1 MSIKFLVALVVG
13 FLALSVVADDK
24 IIPDFK
30 NLAPEWSISGNGKI
44 AEEDGFKYIKL
55 EAPSEG
61 VISGLAYKDI
71 ALTGVKQVKISLK
84 YRTNVAVSS
93 THTGAWFLVGFKGA
107 GADGKIKFDGLFLT
121 SSKQWEK
128 AEKTFNIPPSASA
141 LWLELRLQEARDGN
155 VLDAGDICIELKK

>member
-30 NLAPEWSISGNGKI
+30 NLAPEWSITGNGKI

-61 VISGLAYKDI
+61 VISGLAYK
-71 ALTGVKQVKISLK
+71 G
-84 YRTNVAVSS
+84 YRTHWGETGEDIIKIPYKCCSFLNSYWGMVSS
-93 THTGAWFLVGFKGA
+93 RV
-107 GADGKIKFDGLFLT
+107 
-121 SSKQWEK
+121 
-128 AEKTFNIPPSASA
+128 
-141 LWLELRLQEARDGN
+141 
-155 VLDAGDICIELKK
+155 